1 MKNKI
6 KKKSPEISVLM
17 TVYNS
22 EDWLEQSICSVLSQT
37 FSDFEFIIV
46 DDGSTDKSFEIL
58 IGYEKTD
65 PRIKVYKKK
74 NSGLTDSL
82 NYGLQ
87 MVNGNWLA
95 RIDSDDVC
103 KSNRLENQLSFAKQN
118 NTFILI
124 GSGLQIIN
132 EKNDKGKIYIY
143 PKSSKKLV
151 SQISKGDAF
160 FPHSSAFIN
169 VNALRKVGGYRSQF
183 KRSQDQDLW
192 LRLSEIGT
200 ISCIDEPL
208 VFIRK
213 HSSQMSVIDSGLMQI
228 QYSYLAMTSYH
239 IRQMGETDPLTE
251 INKNKFKEFFNFINN
266 YLITREIFQIRSL
279 IEELK
284 ITIYYEKSLSMKLFK
299 IIKLI
304 FKKPKK
310 LLLAIFY
317 TILRQNLA
325 SKIATNWIIKKN

>member
-1 MKNKI
+1 
-6 KKKSPEISVLM
+6 M

-22 EDWLEQSICSVLSQT
+22 EKWLDQSICSVLSQT
-37 FSDFEFIIV
+37 FSNFEFIIV

-58 IGYEKTD
+58 TRYEKID
-65 PRIKVYKKK
+65 PRVKVYKKK

-82 NYGLQ
+82 NYGFQ
-87 MVNGNWLA
+87 KANGNWLA

-103 KSNRLENQLSFAKQN
+103 KSNRLEKQLSFVKRN
-118 NTFILI
+118 KSLILI

-132 EKNDKGKIYIY
+132 EKNDRGRIYIY

-169 VNALRKVGGYRSQF
+169 VKALRKVGGYRSQF

-208 VFIRK
+208 IFIRK
-213 HSSQMSVIDSGLMQI
+213 HSRQISVMDSGLMQI

-239 IRQMGETDPLTE
+239 IRQMGESDPLIE
-251 INKNKFKEFFNFINN
+251 INKSKFEEFFNFINN
-266 YLITREIFQIRSL
+266 YLITKKIFQIKNL

-284 ITIYYEKSLSMKLFK
+284 ITIYYEKSFSKKLFK
-299 IIKLI
+299 IMRLA
-304 FKKPKK
+304 FKKPKR
-310 LLLAIFY
+310 LIIAIFY
-317 TILRQNLA
+317 TVFRPNHA
-325 SKIATNWIIKKN
+325 SKIATNWIIKKK